1 MSSRHPDLL
10 ANLLAR
16 SVERATLSQ
25 LLGVGESVTV
35 QPGTGMITTGPAP
48 TTGSLDV
55 YMEAETVGAW
65 LAPVTLPVMV
75 PVFFAGRFTSWQLI
89 ADDAYA
95 ELVVEIW
102 RDTLANLPPTSADLI
117 SGTAPP
123 TLAGARS
130 ASSAALTGWATA
142 FSAGDVFNFNL
153 RPSPWRV
160 NRATLSLKWARS

>member
-1 MSSRHPDLL
+1 MSSQHPRILAELLRRRAGAIAIAVALGGGGPVVTPTGEVIENRDLL
-10 ANLLAR
+10 N
-16 SVERATLSQ
+16 
-25 LLGVGESVTV
+25 
-35 QPGTGMITTGPAP
+35 
-48 TTGSLDV
+48 GSLDV
-55 YMEAETVGAW
+55 FMEAEAAGAW

-75 PVFFAGRFTSWQLI
+75 PVFFAGRFTSWQLL

-95 ELVVEIW
+95 ELVVEVW

-117 SGTAPP
+117 TGTAPP

-142 FSAGDVFNFNL
+142 FAAGDVLMFNL

>member
-1 MSSRHPDLL
+1 MSRSQHPRILAELLRRRAGAIAVAVALGGGGPVVTPTGEVIENRDLL
-10 ANLLAR
+10 N
-16 SVERATLSQ
+16 
-25 LLGVGESVTV
+25 
-35 QPGTGMITTGPAP
+35 
-48 TTGSLDV
+48 GSLDV
-55 YMEAETVGAW
+55 FMEAEAAGAW

-142 FSAGDVFNFNL
+142 FSAGDVFIFNV

>member
-1 MSSRHPDLL
+1 MGSSQHPRILAELLRRRAGAIAVAVALGGGGPVVTPTGEVIENRDLL
-10 ANLLAR
+10 N
-16 SVERATLSQ
+16 
-25 LLGVGESVTV
+25 
-35 QPGTGMITTGPAP
+35 
-48 TTGSLDV
+48 GSLDV
-55 YMEAETVGAW
+55 FMEAEAAGGW

-95 ELVVEIW
+95 ELVVEVW

-117 SGTAPP
+117 TGTAPP

-142 FSAGDVFNFNL
+142 FAAGDVLMFKVK
-153 RPSPWRV
+153 PSPWRV